1 MHSIVII
8 RPSILQVMLLKYM
21 KLPHQGQSFKS
32 WQRSWRQEFQNHDTT
47 CCRTRKAGLMQ
58 GISIYRERTRKL
70 LSAHQHVQVLLSL
83 TLCEWQQYE
92 LHRKRFISQSNNNFL
107 FSFQML
113 SYSSFSGVLI
123 KIPPERHLYARNVDI
138 QGKAI
143 KKANAHRPHND
154 SSM

>member
-92 LHRKRFISQSNNNFL
+92 LHRKRFISQSNNNFPFFFPDAEL
-107 FSFQML
+107 QQFLRRTNKNPTRKAPVCKKCGHPRKGHKKGQC
-113 SYSSFSGVLI
+113 SSTT
-123 KIPPERHLYARNVDI
+123 
-138 QGKAI
+138 
-143 KKANAHRPHND
+143 
-154 SSM
+154 